1 MMSTIKLDGKE
12 YSVDELSPRAKKII
26 NELSLLEANLNEKS
40 QLRSVLLE
48 LSKRYV
54 SELKSEILS
63 SKAGLD
69 LNQ

>member
-1 MMSTIKLDGKE
+1 MMSTIKLDGNE

-40 QLRSVLLE
+40 QLRSVLME

-54 SELKSEILS
+54 SELKNEILS

>member
-1 MMSTIKLDGKE
+1 MMSTIKLDGNE